1 MSYFRGDP
9 YIWQDG
15 DLNVH
20 IWTDLRG
27 NEWHNKIVILAEVV
41 DELAAIRVAELL
53 ENDRFEEIAH
63 RAADSGN
70 AGGLHRKMLSEMRRR
85 LASLKG
91 VSA

>member
-27 NEWHNKIVILAEVV
+27 HEWHNKIMLSAAVV
-41 DELAAIRVAELL
+41 DEMSAIRVAEMI
-53 ENDRFEEIAH
+53 ETGRFAEIAH

-70 AGGLHRKMLSEMRRR
+70 AGGLYRKTLGELRRR
-85 LASLKG
+85 LASLMG
-91 VSA
+91 VAA